1 MIIPIIFAIGEHS
14 HSYKYALAEQWW
26 KADTSLLMSL
36 TFFTDSHHEFD
47 FYGSSL
53 SVKTVQMLSCF
64 HAHST
69 TLNLWELHCAT
80 LSVHVEWLCSL
91 CCSLAWLVILSLVYT
106 FTFIVQN
113 WGHSREHNRN
123 GRKWAHLVWVSSYC
137 YHANNMFLYFYFLW
151 PCSCSGQQQIKHQN
165 SRAIDTRAG
174 IPACL
179 PCVFCWNWYML
190 SSAVCGAYSRLQLY
204 CAYGFSLSYALCKAG
219 QYHFVLLKFS
229 ELI

>member
-1 MIIPIIFAIGEHS
+1 MVKGRYKSANVSDIFYWLTSWIWLLWFKFEC
-14 HSYKYALAEQWW
+14 ENC
-26 KADTSLLMSL
+26 ADAVLFPCSI
-36 TFFTDSHHEFD
+36 
-47 FYGSSL
+47 
-53 SVKTVQMLSCF
+53 
-64 HAHST
+64 ST

-190 SSAVCGAYSRLQLY
+190 GSVVCGAYSRLQLY